1 MYINEEE
8 AS

>member
-1 MYINEEE
+1 MDNEEE